1 MQNLISSCYPQ
12 VINNTAIAFRTVW
25 RGARCG
31 LLVLTVGALAG
42 LTGCASLGER
52 VEQQPLPPGAPDV
65 AAVLGD
71 LAANDAAVQS
81 FRAGGTVW
89 LESPELNGTR
99 KFESSSIL
107 FRRPADLY
115 VVGRNELGMT
125 LARLTSVGSEFL
137 IEFPASKDEPYY
149 KLEGEQVEGLPF
161 SVSPSDIAR
170 EMFIP
175 EPWNELKPREVRIR
189 SYAPSSQTA
198 LLEIGPRRA
207 PRRLVTV
214 VGSPWVVVR
223 NELIGPEGET
233 IAVTTKERYHQAG
246 GIRFPELIEAVF
258 PAKNTRMKFDMRNI
272 KPNAEIEDDKF
283 DIEKRAREA
292 GIDLKQLRREQKAQ
306 EPK

>member
-1 MQNLISSCYPQ
+1 MYKRNSSCYPQ
-12 VINNTAIAFRTVW
+12 VINNPGAASATGLGRWPALMLTAAV
-25 RGARCG
+25 
-31 LLVLTVGALAG
+31 LVL

-52 VEQQPLPPGAPDV
+52 VQQQPLPPGAPEV
-65 AAVLGD
+65 EAVLGD
-71 LAANDAAVQS
+71 LASNDAAVKS

-115 VVGRNELGMT
+115 VAGRNELGMT

-149 KLEGEQVEGLPF
+149 KLEGEQVEGVPF

-175 EPWNELKPREVRIR
+175 EPWSELKPREVRIR
-189 SYAPSSQTA
+189 SYDPATQTA
-198 LLEIGPRRA
+198 LLEIGSRRA

-223 NELIGPEGET
+223 NELLGPKGET
-233 IAVTTKERYHQAG
+233 IAITTKERYYQSG
-246 GIRFPELIEAVF
+246 GIRFPEVIEAVF
-258 PAKNTRMKFDMRNI
+258 PAKDTRMKFDMRNI
-272 KPNAEIEDDKF
+272 KPNAEIENDKF
-283 DIEKRAREA
+283 DIEQRAREA
-292 GIDLKQLRREQKAQ
+292 GIDLKRLRQEQQK
-306 EPK
+306 